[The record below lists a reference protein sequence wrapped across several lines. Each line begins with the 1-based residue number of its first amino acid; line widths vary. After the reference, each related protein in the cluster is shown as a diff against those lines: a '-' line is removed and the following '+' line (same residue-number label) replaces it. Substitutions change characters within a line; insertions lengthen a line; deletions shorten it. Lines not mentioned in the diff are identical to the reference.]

1 MKLNLQS
8 KLNVEDKLI
17 TDTVFNIHIV
27 TKKMT
32 GVSELNMAMEQLV
45 VDYLYTKQFMLKT
58 QISEFETKWNLTYH
72 EFEKES
78 ANWENGFSYEIEQEY
93 YEWGAL
99 VSELEYF
106 EKIGKDEFE

>member
-1 MKLNLQS
+1 MQRRLDVKN
-8 KLNVEDKLI
+8 KLI
-17 TDTVFNIHIV
+17 TDTVSDIQIIA
-27 TKKMT
+27 KKLT

-45 VDYLYTKQFMLKT
+45 VDYLYTKKFMLKT
-58 QISEFETKWNLTYH
+58 QISKFEAKWNLTYH